1 MCYLNV
7 NNLLSS
13 FRTDTAVVLRR
24 QKPLVIDDDRPMRR
38 VSYLRATANENTL
51 QGDSDMDNS
60 PTSGTAD
67 TPENES
73 APTSQML
80 KR

>member
-1 MCYLNV
+1 M
-7 NNLLSS
+7 
-13 FRTDTAVVLRR
+13 LRR
-24 QKPLVIDDDRPMRR
+24 QKPLAIDDDRPMRR
-38 VSYLRATANENTL
+38 VSYLRATANENSL

-73 APTSQML
+73 ILIPQTL